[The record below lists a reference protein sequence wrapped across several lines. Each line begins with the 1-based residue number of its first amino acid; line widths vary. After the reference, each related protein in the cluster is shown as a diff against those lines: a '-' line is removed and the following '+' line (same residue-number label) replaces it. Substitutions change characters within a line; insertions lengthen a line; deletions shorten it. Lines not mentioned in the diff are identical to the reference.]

1 MSVSSPETKTS
12 SVAGPPSARSAAFYL
27 DWIGELKQLHEA
39 GMLDDEDFAYQR
51 AERLHQLL
59 NTPRRGWLGW
69 IRVGVPLSLLAGGA
83 GWWFSQDWM
92 VAEAAGGIFLL
103 CVLAALA
110 RYHRERRFH
119 LTPKERTQ
127 ILYDLLAEDLIT
139 SEEFLAYDECLTGR
153 TER

>member
-1 MSVSSPETKTS
+1 MSVSSPKATNSPE
-12 SVAGPPSARSAAFYL
+12 AGPSARSAAFYL
-27 DWIGELKQLHEA
+27 DWIGELKQLHSA

-59 NTPRRGWLGW
+59 NTPRRRWLGW
-69 IRVGVPLSLLAGGA
+69 IRLGVPLAILGGA
-83 GWWFSQDWM
+83 AAWWFSRDLM
-92 VAEAAGGIFLL
+92 VAEAGGGIVIL
-103 CVLAALA
+103 CFLAAIA
-110 RYHRERRFH
+110 RFHRERRFH